1 MTPPLPARHPP
12 PSSVRKCFE
21 ENQISG
27 GGNVPPPPCG
37 FLDAAHVQDAIV
49 QVIEHLLVRFPAKK
63 GAVGMHAV
71 PCEERHASLG
81 NMTLDV
87 SQEAVGGL
95 LGRHS

>member
-1 MTPPLPARHPP
+1 MPFPGPGKRRK
-12 PSSVRKCFE
+12 SQVR
-21 ENQISG
+21 G
-27 GGNVPPPPCG
+27 VGDVPPPPCG
-37 FLDAAHVQDAIV
+37 FLDAAHVHDAIV
-49 QVIEHLLVRFPAKK
+49 QVVEHLLVRLPAKK

-71 PCEERHASLG
+71 PSEERNASLG